1 MKPGWRAALA
11 AICLVA
17 GTACRAAPDDLA
29 ALIASPTAVARAARL
44 ARELADHDSS
54 SGRVEPIARWLLPPA
69 LREIS
74 GLALTRDGRLLVH
87 DDQLGQVWEVDYRRG
102 VLVKRFSLGKGV
114 LKGDFEGITVARD
127 MVYLLNSNGKLYE
140 FPEGANGAEVE
151 YKLYDTGLKKDCEF
165 EGVAF
170 DPAIDALLLACKHVH
185 DKDVKDD
192 LVIYR
197 WSLKGDSATR
207 LSRLAVPIAKVRGE
221 NDWDKLE
228 PSDISIDPLNGNYLL
243 IASLQQAVFEITPA
257 GEPVFARPLP
267 PGHRQPEGLAV
278 TKDSVLL
285 VSDEG
290 GNGTAV
296 ITLYRWP

>member
-17 GTACRAAPDDLA
+17 GTACQAAPDDLG
-29 ALIASPTAVARAARL
+29 ALIAGPTAVARAARL
-44 ARELADHDSS
+44 AGALANHDSS

-74 GLALTRDGRLLVH
+74 GLALTHDGRLLVH

-102 VLVKRFSLGKGV
+102 VLVKRFSLGNGV
-114 LKGDFEGITVARD
+114 LKGDFEGITVAND

-140 FPEGANGAEVE
+140 FPEGANGAQVD
-151 YKLYDTGLKKDCEF
+151 YKLYDTGLKQDCEF

-207 LSRLAVPIAKVRGE
+207 LSRLAVPIAKVRGD

-228 PSDISIDPLNGNYLL
+228 PSDISIDPVNGNYLL

-257 GEPVFARPLP
+257 GEPVFARMLP
-267 PGHRQPEGLAV
+267 PGHRQPEGVAV

-290 GNGTAV
+290 GNGTAM